1 MRSMKG
7 FWTTRRIVFACVF
20 AFCLFFVLFV
30 GRTFNKETFERDWII
45 TKDGINYFRKWLDI
59 SWWTKLVYK
68 IDYSKYEEIYSAS
81 DLVAA
86 KKSIEEVIL
95 RNIDT
100 RISSLWVSDYKSYIQ
115 KLADESQVVVEI
127 WGVADLDQAK
137 EIIGKTVELEFRLAN
152 DDEVTPETIA
162 QRKQLAEKVR
172 AEAILNPD
180 KMVETYSNKASE
192 NIYANTISW
201 TLLIV
206 LILLSIPVWGGS
218 STVPTAS

>member
-1 MRSMKG
+1 M
-7 FWTTRRIVFACVF
+7 ACVF
-20 AFCLFFVLFV
+20 AVCLFFVLFV

-115 KLADESQVVVEI
+115 
-127 WGVADLDQAK
+127 
-137 EIIGKTVELEFRLAN
+137 N
-152 DDEVTPETIA
+152 
-162 QRKQLAEKVR
+162 
-172 AEAILNPD
+172 
-180 KMVETYSNKASE
+180 
-192 NIYANTISW
+192 
-201 TLLIV
+201 
-206 LILLSIPVWGGS
+206 
-218 STVPTAS
+218 